1 MTGKISRRMP
11 GPIDQLIETAGKLLQ
26 KGGLWWGIGVSI
38 GLAIGSI
45 ALAVAIIVRWPP
57 DHFLR
62 EHVLETP
69 KQHPLPRTLA
79 LIAKN
84 MLGGV
89 VILLGMVM
97 ALPGIPGQ
105 GLLMMIVGVTILDFP
120 GKRRLERRLIAR
132 PRILRSINTLRAR
145 FGHPP
150 LVME

>member
-26 KGGLWWGIGVSI
+26 KGGLWWGVGLSI
-38 GLAIGSI
+38 ALAIGSV
-45 ALAVAIIVRWPP
+45 ALAVAVIVRWPP

-62 EHVLETP
+62 DHVLETP
-69 KQHPLPRTLA
+69 TQHALPRTLA

-84 MLGGV
+84 VLGAI

>member
-1 MTGKISRRMP
+1 MP
-11 GPIDQLIETAGKLLQ
+11 RPIDQLIEEAGKLLQ
-26 KGGLWWGIGVSI
+26 KGGLWWGVGVSI
-38 GLAIGSI
+38 VLAIGSV
-45 ALAVAIIVRWPP
+45 ALAVTIIVRWPP
-57 DHFLR
+57 DHFVR
-62 EHVLETP
+62 DHVAETP
-69 KQHPLPRTLA
+69 KLHALPRTLA

-84 MLGGV
+84 VLGGV

-120 GKRRLERRLIAR
+120 GKRRIERRLISR
-132 PRILRSINTLRAR
+132 PRILRSINALRAR